1 MKRIKYIALL
11 LCATMALEGAAQTA
25 KSAYFLDGTFH
36 NYKLNPAMDAERAFF
51 TLGLGNM
58 SIGTNGNVGL
68 SHFLYPQGDH
78 LTTFMSGSVD
88 QDEFLDR
95 LPKSIKGGF
104 NYDATLMAFGFRLLG
119 GYTTFSLSMHSST
132 SIALPKSLFA
142 FAKTGLQESQHDFS
156 GINFRTMNYAEA
168 ALGYSY
174 EVYKGLRV
182 GVNLKYLKGL
192 AYADFTFDTFNVELN
207 EERWSM
213 LASSHAQAALCT
225 KVVVEEEE
233 DGYQELRIGGTSPT
247 NGFAA
252 DLGVEYDM
260 DEFVPGLTVS
270 ASVVDLGFIKWSDMM
285 TLENGL
291 VEPIEWTGFSDATI
305 NNVGDSFG
313 DEIENLSGQ
322 SEKLMEFQINSTTSA
337 LTKLN
342 ATMYLGAEYDMP
354 FYQPL
359 SVAMLYAKKF
369 SRYSGWDEVRGYINI
384 APLKWF
390 EASANVGYTTYG
402 TSWGWMLNLHPAG
415 FSFFIGSDYMVTRVS
430 PQFIP
435 INNLNYHFT
444 MGINFP
450 IGARK

>member
-11 LCATMALEGAAQTA
+11 FCAAIALEGAAQTA

-36 NYKLNPAMDAERAFF
+36 NYKLNPAMDAERGYF

-58 SIGTNGNVGL
+58 TLGTNGNVGL

-78 LTTFMSGSVD
+78 LTTFMSGTVD

-95 LPKSIKGGF
+95 LPNEIRSGV

-119 GYTTFSLSMHSST
+119 GYTSFSLSMHSGT
-132 SIALPKSLFA
+132 SLSLPKSLFA
-142 FAKTGLQESQHDFS
+142 FAKTGLQNSYHDFS
-156 GINFRTMNYAEA
+156 GINLRTMNYAEA
-168 ALGYSY
+168 ALGYSR

-192 AYADFTFDTFNVELN
+192 AYADFTFDTFNVELS

-213 LASSHAQAALCT
+213 LAVAHAQAALCT

-270 ASVVDLGFIKWSDMM
+270 ASVVDLGFIKWTDMM
-285 TLENGL
+285 TLDNSHIK
-291 VEPIEWTGFSDATI
+291 PIEWTGFSDAVI
-305 NNVGDSFG
+305 SDMGDSF
-313 DEIENLSGQ
+313 EEELGQ
-322 SEKLMEFQINSTTSA
+322 VTDQAEQITEFKINDTYAAS
-337 LTKLN
+337 TKLS

-415 FSFFIGSDYMVTRVS
+415 FSFFLGSDYMISRVS

-435 INNLNYHFT
+435 LNNLNYHIT
-444 MGINFP
+444 LGMNFP